1 MRRGRVLVC
10 GVILWGLALSGGG
23 IARAAGSQPEQGPP
37 APERNWQIGVTP
49 TYSSGD
55 YGTNST
61 SSFFSAPWT
70 FRRLFKDG
78 DISLIIPFVVSSTDG
93 GVTLVDGKPVKV
105 DKKVEDG
112 GVQSV
117 DCDKK
122 GNGKSC
128 LTGRAAGQTVTTA
141 GIGDVLLRGRYYLME
156 ETEVRPL
163 VALTARMKFPT
174 ANASQG
180 LGTGAFD
187 HGYGVEVS
195 KVFFEKFITYLDGGY
210 NFIGDP
216 DGLEL
221 RNQYWYDVGAGYYVT
236 KRFLISVYYD
246 EYRALVPDFVNSR
259 DVFFAFNYKA
269 SDAWRFNAGFT
280 KGLSDNAPDYA
291 VSIGTSYRF

>member
-1 MRRGRVLVC
+1 MGGRRVLVC
-10 GVILWGLALSGGG
+10 GVILWSLALSGGG
-23 IARAAGSQPEQGPP
+23 TARAAGSQPEQGPP

-49 TYSSGD
+49 TYSSGS
-55 YGTNST
+55 YGTGST
-61 SSFFSAPWT
+61 SSFFYAPWT

-78 DISLIIPFVVSSTDG
+78 DISLVIPFVVSSTDG

-105 DKKVEDG
+105 DKKVEDN

-122 GNGKSC
+122 GKGKSC
-128 LTGRAAGQTVTTA
+128 LTGRAEGQTVTTA
-141 GIGDVLLRGRYYLME
+141 GLGDILLRGRYYLLE

-163 VALTARMKFPT
+163 IALTARMKLPT

-187 HGYGVEVS
+187 HGYGVEMS
-195 KVFFEKFITYLDGGY
+195 KVFFEKLITYLDGGY

-236 KRFLISVYYD
+236 RQFLISFYYD
-246 EYRALVPDFVNSR
+246 EYRALVPNFVNSR
-259 DVFFAFNYKA
+259 DVFVAFNYKA

-291 VSIGTSYRF
+291 VSVGTSYRF